1 MWVYCCCLQTPEE
14 GITCHHVVVGNWTQ
28 DLWLRAGS
36 ALNHLAIS
44 PAPRMCLQSPSPFF
58 IHIQVMSLSSLSGR
72 SLVELPWKVSKHTC
86 SAHSVPRCIH
96 LHVDVFPLCCH
107 TYWVTQFPDPDKEL
121 TAWTQIL
128 AETWGQFSKNGIFIL
143 LLNN

>member
-1 MWVYCCCLQTPEE
+1 MYECFAYVRVCL
-14 GITCHHVVVGNWTQ
+14 HHVDVHGGDKKALDSLELGVMVAVSYHVSAGS
-28 DLWLRAGS
+28 RARSPGSAAAS

-121 TAWTQIL
+121 TA
-128 AETWGQFSKNGIFIL
+128 
-143 LLNN
+143 